1 MAVVIVF
8 CGAYEQNGSTIALWA
23 DAGID
28 RHIIG
33 RSFFALTWFQALNP
47 LMISLLTPP
56 LVAHW
61 TCLAKRGREPSSVR
75 KMVTGAVVTAA
86 AYGIIPLVCAHV
98 DAHYAQSS
106 WLWLDDFVTVEQV
119 AVGGVGHRVEK
130 RSRCACACG
139 ITIG

>member
-8 CGAYEQNGSTIALWA
+8 CGAYEQNGNTIALWA

-33 RSFFALTWFQALNP
+33 RWFFPLTWFQALNP
-47 LMISLLTPP
+47 LMMSLVTPR

-61 TCLAKRGREPSSVR
+61 TCLAKLGREPSSVR

-86 AYGIIPLVCAHV
+86 AYSIIALVCAHA
-98 DAHYAQSS
+98 DAHDAQSS
-106 WLWLDDFVTVEQV
+106 WLWLDDFVTVGQV
-119 AVGGVGHRVEK
+119 AVGVVGHGVEK
-130 RSRCACACG
+130 RSRFECACG